1 LFNFALVFNHPM
13 EFNQKQTEI
22 LDIVER
28 LISEKG
34 VNATSVREIAKE
46 ACINVAMISYYFGSK
61 EKMIESLFQYRIG
74 KMHTYLSRMKDDNK
88 VKTKERLS
96 AFLRVYL
103 ETILNNTTFYR
114 IMTREFSLQTV
125 ADPIYAKI
133 TELKMQN
140 LKMVDLILEDGYEK
154 GEFSNKVPGEF
165 ILAMVIG
172 SSSYFIM
179 NQNMYME
186 YWKCK
191 NQKEYTAKILKQHLP
206 NVINSIDSILHFN
219 DEK

>member
-1 LFNFALVFNHPM
+1 M
-13 EFNQKQTEI
+13 EFNQKQIEI

-46 ACINVAMISYYFGSK
+46 AGINVAMISYYFGSK

-74 KMHTYLSRMKDDNK
+74 RMHTLLSKMKDDHK
-88 VKTKERLS
+88 AKTKDRLS
-96 AFLRVYL
+96 VFLRVYL
-103 ETILNNTTFYR
+103 ETILQNTTFYR
-114 IMTREFSLQTV
+114 IMAREFSLQTV

-140 LKMVDLILEDGYEK
+140 LKMVDLILEDGYNK

-186 YWKCK
+186 HWKCK
-191 NQKEYTAKILKQHLP
+191 NQKEYTAIILKQHLP

>member
-1 LFNFALVFNHPM
+1 M
-13 EFNQKQTEI
+13 EFNQKQIEI
-22 LDIVER
+22 LNIVER

-46 ACINVAMISYYFGSK
+46 AGINVAMISYYFGSK

-74 KMHTYLSRMKDDNK
+74 RMHEYLAKLKDDNK
-88 VKTKERLS
+88 SKTKTRLS
-96 AFLRVYL
+96 AFLRIYL
-103 ETILNNTTFYR
+103 ETILSNTTFYR

-140 LKMVDLILEDGYEK
+140 LKIVDLILEDGYRK
-154 GEFSNKVPGEF
+154 NEFSNKVPGEF
-165 ILAMVIG
+165 ILAIVIG

-179 NQNMYME
+179 NQNIYMQH
-186 YWKCK
+186 WKFK
-191 NQKEYTAKILKQHLP
+191 TQKEYDAIILKQHLP
-206 NVINSIDSILHFN
+206 NVIN
-219 DEK
+219 